1 MKKISI
7 FGLAVIATLIV
18 SCSSSEVITD
28 GNQDNN
34 GNVKVTLTASL
45 SSSSVTRTTL
55 TDESNSTA
63 SIRQSWASGDGIKVI
78 NASNGNESQSFTTTS
93 TTNSG
98 SFTGSLTSPVD
109 GNQLYALYPSDLSV
123 ASGTA
128 KAIVDYSAQDGTLA
142 GVASKAVMYTAG
154 TYNTS
159 STDLGTFT
167 NAGAILRLK
176 LTFPSDVTIKKVALV
191 ANGLVNQDT
200 LTLSGTGTATWGTAT
215 QGAMI
220 ATFGSPM
227 TFSANSATNVYM
239 AALPQTGLKSVTAI
253 AMTNDAIPVYY
264 TCQLSAASVSFLANK
279 VHTLNFTNMVN
290 TDITYTG
297 NESTEGIAPL
307 DMDGDGS
314 SEMVIAE
321 NFKWLQCDANLV
333 LDASFSNNATT
344 GKTYKMMKNMSI
356 DNGVNWIPLGGNADN
371 NKNSYLMG
379 NFDGNGKKVTGVN
392 YSGTEYPTFGFIGY
406 VYDSVISNLTVEGG
420 TISNTASYSYSG
432 YQTGGVVG
440 RLETF
445 TGSAKIIGC
454 SAKFTSISATA
465 SSAYV
470 GGVVGSVSD
479 GVAGSGI
486 SINGCRSEI
495 GTISSSW
502 CAGGVVGYSGAKC
515 SLMTCLADCGTI
527 ESTAATYPYVGG
539 IVGRS
544 DNTITLKGNIS
555 NNTSVTATGSSS
567 YVGALI
573 GSIASASSVDYCY
586 WKSMSSPTSAIGD
599 GTTTV
604 TPTNSSSVSAVSGF
618 NGATLITNM
627 NNAAAATSGYKFVA
641 GTGENLPTI
650 VKNE

>member
-1 MKKISI
+1 M
-7 FGLAVIATLIV
+7 AAIAAMTV
-18 SCSSSEVITD
+18 SCSSSEDFTEEKPD
-28 GNQDNN
+28 AN
-34 GNVKVTLTASL
+34 GNVKVTLTASMP
-45 SSSSVTRTTL
+45 SASTRTTL
-55 TDESNSTA
+55 TDAAGSTA
-63 SIRQSWASGDGIKVI
+63 GMTQTWKSGDGIKVI
-78 NASNGNESQSFTTTS
+78 NSSKSYDAQTFTTTS
-93 TTNSG
+93 TTATG
-98 SFTGSLTSPVD
+98 SFTGTLNTPAA

-128 KAIVDYSAQDGTLA
+128 KATVDYSAQEGTLA

-154 TYNTS
+154 TYSTS
-159 STDLGTFT
+159 NTDLGTFT

-191 ANGLVNQDT
+191 ANGLVNQNT
-200 LTLSGTGTATWGTAT
+200 LTLSGNGTATWGTAT

-220 ATFGSPM
+220 ATFGSPK

-333 LDASFSNNATT
+333 LDDSFSNNATT

-371 NKNSYLMG
+371 SSYLMG

-420 TISNTASYSYSG
+420 TISNTALSASNG

-479 GVAGSGI
+479 AAASGI

-495 GTISSSW
+495 GTISSGTNSSEINAT
-502 CAGGVVGYSGAKC
+502 CAGGVVGYSSGTKC

-544 DNTITLKGNIS
+544 DGPITLKGNIS
-555 NNTSVTATGSSS
+555 NNTSVTATGSPSR
-567 YVGALI
+567 VGALI
-573 GSIASASSVDYCY
+573 GSIASASSVDNCY
-586 WKSMSSPTSAIGD
+586 WKSMTSPTSAIGY
-599 GTTTV
+599 GTEEATI
-604 TPTNSSSVSAVSGF
+604 TNSNGVATVSGF
-618 NGATLITNM
+618 NDATLITNM
-627 NNAAAATSGYKFVA
+627 NTAATATSGYHFVA
-641 GTGENLPTI
+641 GTGDNLPTI